1 MALTYFTKD
10 SSRAVVSLLNII
22 LVVTPLFSLIFTIT
36 YIYNSRALT
45 ELILVFPVKRST
57 IFWLQY
63 AGVTITLVLALIWGL
78 SLPFLLTGFTPSL
91 VTLIS
96 SGIILT
102 CIFTSFAFLFGSIIE
117 DKVRGIG
124 FSLACWLYFCIIYDM
139 LVVAVYKLFSNY
151 PLETATIVMGTLNP
165 VDLTRIF
172 ILLQLDIS
180 ALMGYTGAVL
190 KYYFGSYSG
199 IIFSAVSLMLWLLLP
214 LLTALKFFRIKDF

>member
-1 MALTYFTKD
+1 
-10 SSRAVVSLLNII
+10 
-22 LVVTPLFSLIFTIT
+22 
-36 YIYNSRALT
+36 
-45 ELILVFPVKRST
+45 
-57 IFWLQY
+57 
-63 AGVTITLVLALIWGL
+63 
-78 SLPFLLTGFTPSL
+78 
-91 VTLIS
+91 
-96 SGIILT
+96 
-102 CIFTSFAFLFGSIIE
+102 
-117 DKVRGIG
+117 
-124 FSLACWLYFCIIYDM
+124 M